1 MSAGAKL
8 CKGRYTLVRQLGKT
22 GTANAWRATNNET
35 GASVIVKVLHKHI
48 ADDVDLRERIFSHVA
63 KLAAFDHPG
72 FLWVLEPRIVEEK
85 GAYAFVTEFV
95 EGESLRDSVLDGHLS
110 PEDALATVLQIGD
123 ALAYAHE
130 QGVIHRDVN
139 PSNILIDATDTPRLI
154 EFGPPRPARADAASI
169 EKDQLTDIYG
179 LAMTVVFALFRNDL
193 PMLEVVRDAAGFID
207 SLPCTKAIKE
217 VLCEAA
223 NVDANERFRDA
234 RSFCEAL
241 EHAAAAGVIAQPQE
255 QPAQQP
261 TPSLIPV
268 AAPEAAPD
276 KTVSEALLVTPE
288 QPQGRDAPLED
299 ENPETSDSL
308 IRSVKLMSAGVPTQE
323 DPLDAIMASAK
334 TPPPTS
340 PPPPPSGTAAQPLP
354 APSPPVQIGP
364 ALQEAFQAKQ
374 SARVSPVPPPLE
386 IAELTPAQP
395 QEPKKSRGLYIFFG
409 LALLAAIVFL
419 IFRGLG
425 PPNAPDPARVAGPS
439 DPSRTQPP
447 RVAQK
452 NVEASVSK
460 PVVAPPNDPGAT
472 STGST
477 GGSLS
482 ETDDDGSKS
491 SDDGPDAGEP
501 AASESGKDTSA
512 EASEPVENPPTPKN
526 PPPEI
531 KTPTPKT

>member
-241 EHAAAAGVIAQPQE
+241 ERAAAAGVEEPQE
-255 QPAQQP
+255 QP
-261 TPSLIPV
+261 TPSLATTPV
-268 AAPEAAPD
+268 AAPEAAD
-276 KTVSEALLVTPE
+276 KTVSEAMLVTPV
-288 QPQGRDAPLED
+288 GRDAPLED

-334 TPPPTS
+334 AAPTS
-340 PPPPPSGTAAQPLP
+340 PPPSPSPSPSFAAAAQPD
-354 APSPPVQIGP
+354 
-364 ALQEAFQAKQ
+364 LQETSQAKQ
-374 SARVSPVPPPLE
+374 SARVSPVPPSPVPPLE

-395 QEPKKSRGLYIFFG
+395 QEPEKSRGLYIFLG
-409 LALLAAIVFL
+409 LALLAAVVFL

-425 PPNAPDPARVAGPS
+425 PNDPDSARVAGPS
-439 DPSRTQPP
+439 DPSRTDPP

-460 PVVAPPNDPGAT
+460 PVVAPPNDPEAT
-472 STGST
+472 STAST
-477 GGSLS
+477 GSSLS

-491 SDDGPDAGEP
+491 TDDGLDSGEP
-501 AASESGKDTSA
+501 AVSESGNDTTA
-512 EASEPVENPPTPKN
+512 VPSEVVEDNPTPKN
-526 PPPEI
+526 P
-531 KTPTPKT
+531 